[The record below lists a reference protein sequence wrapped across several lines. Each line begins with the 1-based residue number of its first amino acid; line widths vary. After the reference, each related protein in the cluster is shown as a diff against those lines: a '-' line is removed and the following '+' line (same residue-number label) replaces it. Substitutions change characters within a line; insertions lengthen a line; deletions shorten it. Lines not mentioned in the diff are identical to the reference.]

1 MATKKADRGMM
12 GIITCC
18 GSWVGLV
25 HLVGGIGLGFL
36 LASYVTIPSMIMW
49 GWILLGLSLL
59 GHVLGWTRCKN
70 CGM

>member
-1 MATKKADRGMM
+1 MAKKNKNSGMGGM
-12 GIITCC
+12 VTCC

-36 LASYVTIPSMIMW
+36 LASYVVIPSMIMLGW
-49 GWILLGLSLL
+49 GLLVLSLL
-59 GHVLGWTRCKN
+59 GHVLGWTRCKH